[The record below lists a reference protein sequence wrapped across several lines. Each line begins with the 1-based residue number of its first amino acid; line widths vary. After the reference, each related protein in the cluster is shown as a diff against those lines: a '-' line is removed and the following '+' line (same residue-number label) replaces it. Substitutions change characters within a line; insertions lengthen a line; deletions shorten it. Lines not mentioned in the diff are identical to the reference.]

1 MADDHSSDP
10 SPEDG
15 DRDLADEAGLDDQ
28 HTSASAST
36 LRGRLTQTF
45 FRPANQGADPEKS
58 TDPGRPPTD
67 AEIRAKVML
76 IDPTERKIA
85 YLGVA
90 LGVVMAMTFTIPYL
104 VNPKSGASTVKA
116 TSKNCGVRSVYV
128 VINHIAE
135 CRTLVESRTYWVIT
149 LAILLAFPLAI
160 FVTVRIGRRSPLA
173 YAALMTGLAFEVT
186 LGLFGL
192 PFLFAGGWLL
202 IRAWKSQKYGS
213 PTAKR
218 GDPPLATIAPARSG
232 RSSGSSANAK
242 STNATTGR
250 SGKAKRG
257 QPEEPAGRRPPEP
270 NKRYTPKTPT
280 KKKVPPAN

>member
-1 MADDHSSDP
+1 MADDPSTGPDSDDDA
-10 SPEDG
+10 PEP
-15 DRDLADEAGLDDQ
+15 ADEAKLTNGP
-28 HTSASAST
+28 TPAT
-36 LRGRLTQTF
+36 LRGRLTQGF
-45 FRPANQGADPEKS
+45 LKPAKQKPETEPEEPAK
-58 TDPGRPPTD
+58 PERALTD
-67 AEIRAKVML
+67 AEVRAKVMM
-76 IDPTERKIA
+76 IDPTERKIG

-90 LGVVMAMTFTIPYL
+90 LGAVMALTFTIPYL
-104 VNPKSGASTVKA
+104 VDPRSGASITKA
-116 TSKNCGVRSVYV
+116 TSKNCGVRTVYV

-160 FVTVRIGRRSPLA
+160 FVTIRIGRRSPLA

-218 GDPPLATIAPARSG
+218 GDPLLAATARP
-232 RSSGSSANAK
+232 SSAKSSNSSRASGNAG
-242 STNATTGR
+242 GR
-250 SGKAKRG
+250 TRKPKRG
-257 QPEEPAGRRPPEP
+257 QLVEPTGRRPAEP
-270 NKRYTPKTPT
+270 NKRYTPKAAT
-280 KKKVPPAN
+280 KKKAPPPT